1 MINLPS
7 TTLFGKIVPKEKF
20 YTKLSVSSAIKGM
33 FVRYVEKIIWQNKLT
48 ADTMGVEKGENVVE
62 IDVLEIVLKQRECP
76 RELLDFIDK
85 NLHHHNVFV
94 LTYDGK
100 STLAVNFKEK
110 SDDQNLARFFR
121 TSWIDDAE
129 PLFNIT
135 GNNLD
140 AVYESIIRSADTENV
155 VAPPDNELVNPN
167 DSDVIPGS
175 TGNLTS
181 LKDQIDNLKQNEK
194 IKAQIEKLEKK
205 LANEKQF
212 NRQLEIRAE
221 IKKLENTYKKD

>member
-7 TTLFGKIVPKEKF
+7 TTQFGKVVPKEKF

-100 STLAVNFKEK
+100 STLAANFKEK
-110 SDDQNLARFFR
+110 SNDQNLARFFR
-121 TSWIDDAE
+121 TSWIDDSE
-129 PLFNIT
+129 PLFNIA
-135 GNNLD
+135 GNTLD
-140 AVYESIIRSADTENV
+140 AIYESIIRSADAENV
-155 VAPPDNELVNPN
+155 FAVQSSEN
-167 DSDVIPGS
+167 VIASPEGAWQS
-175 TGNLTS
+175 GQS
-181 LKDQIDNLKQNEK
+181 LKDQIAQVKQDEK
-194 IKAQIEKLEKK
+194 VKAQIEKLEKK

-221 IKKLENTYKKD
+221 IKKLLR

>member
-7 TTLFGKIVPKEKF
+7 TTQFGKVVPKEKF

-135 GNNLD
+135 GNNMD
-140 AVYESIIRSADTENV
+140 AVYESIIRSADAENV
-155 VAPPDNELVNPN
+155 FAVQSSEN
-167 DSDVIPGS
+167 VIASPEGAWQS
-175 TGNLTS
+175 GQS
-181 LKDQIDNLKQNEK
+181 LKDQIAQVKQDEK

-221 IKKLENTYKKD
+221 IKKLGEMNK

>member
-7 TTLFGKIVPKEKF
+7 TTQFGKVVPKEKF

-140 AVYESIIRSADTENV
+140 VVYESIIRSADTSAIIASPEG
-155 VAPPDNELVNPN
+155 AWQP
-167 DSDVIPGS
+167 S
-175 TGNLTS
+175 LT
-181 LKDQIDNLKQNEK
+181 LKDQIAQVKQNEK

-221 IKKLENTYKKD
+221 IKRLENSK

>member
-7 TTLFGKIVPKEKF
+7 TTQFGKVVPKEKF

-48 ADTMGVEKGENVVE
+48 AETMGVEKGENVVE

-110 SDDQNLARFFR
+110 SDDQNLVRFFR
-121 TSWIDDAE
+121 TSWIDESE

-140 AVYESIIRSADTENV
+140 AVYESIIRSADSS
-155 VAPPDNELVNPN
+155 A
-167 DSDVIPGS
+167 VIASPEGACQPS
-175 TGNLTS
+175 QT
-181 LKDQIDNLKQNEK
+181 LKDQIAQVKQNEK

-221 IKKLENTYKKD
+221 IKMLLNEK

>member
-7 TTLFGKIVPKEKF
+7 TTQFGKVVPKEKF
-20 YTKLSVSSAIKGM
+20 YTKLSVSSAIKEM

-140 AVYESIIRSADTENV
+140 AVYESIIRSADASLN
-155 VAPPDNELVNPN
+155 
-167 DSDVIPGS
+167 VIPAS
-175 TGNLTS
+175 EPESVLESVS
-181 LKDQIDNLKQNEK
+181 LKDQIAQVKQNER
-194 IKAQIEKLEKK
+194 IKGQIEKLEKK

-221 IKKLENTYKKD
+221 IKKLENCK

>member
-7 TTLFGKIVPKEKF
+7 TTQFGKVVPKEKF
-20 YTKLSVSSAIKGM
+20 YEKLSVSSAIKGM

-48 ADTMGVEKGENVVE
+48 ADTMGVEKGLNVVE
-62 IDVLEIVLKQRECP
+62 IDILEIVLKQREFP

-110 SDDQNLARFFR
+110 SSDQNLARFFR
-121 TSWIDDAE
+121 TEWINDAE
-129 PLFNIT
+129 PLFKIT
-135 GNNLD
+135 GKNLD
-140 AVYESIIRSADTENV
+140 AVYESIIRSAD
-155 VAPPDNELVNPN
+155 PH
-167 DSDVIPGS
+167 VIPGL
-175 TGNLTS
+175 TGNLAVPS
-181 LKDQIDNLKQNEK
+181 FKAQIDRLKQSEK
-194 IKAQIEKLEKK
+194 IKAQIAKLEKK

-221 IKKLENTYKKD
+221 IKKLIRKIGK

>member
-129 PLFNIT
+129 SLFNIAGKT
-135 GNNLD
+135 LD
-140 AVYESIIRSADTENV
+140 AIYESIIRSADAENV
-155 VAPPDNELVNPN
+155 FAVLSSEN
-167 DSDVIPGS
+167 VIASPEGAWQS
-175 TGNLTS
+175 GQS
-181 LKDQIDNLKQNEK
+181 LKDQIAQVKQNEK

-221 IKKLENTYKKD
+221 IKKLLR

>member
-7 TTLFGKIVPKEKF
+7 TTQFGKVVPKEKF

-129 PLFNIT
+129 SLFNIT

-140 AVYESIIRSADTENV
+140 AVYESIIRSADTENI

-175 TGNLTS
+175 TGNLEKVS
-181 LKDQIDNLKQNEK
+181 IKDQIAQVKQNEK

-221 IKKLENTYKKD
+221 IKKIKQEK

>member
-7 TTLFGKIVPKEKF
+7 TTQFGKVVPKEKF
-20 YTKLSVSSAIKGM
+20 YTKLSVSSAVKGM

-94 LTYDGK
+94 LTYDGQ

-110 SDDQNLARFFR
+110 SDDQNLERFFY
-121 TSWIDDAE
+121 TPWKNETE
-129 PLFNIT
+129 PLFDLK
-135 GNNLD
+135 GNNMD
-140 AVYESIIRSADTENV
+140 SIYESIIRSADAENI
-155 VAPPDNELVNPN
+155 VAENAQCHPRDT
-167 DSDVIPGS
+167 SDVIPGS
-175 TGNLTS
+175 TGNLERVS
-181 LKDQIDNLKQNEK
+181 LKDQIAQVKQDEK

-221 IKKLENTYKKD
+221 IKKLLR

>member
-48 ADTMGVEKGENVVE
+48 ADTMGIEKGENVVE

-94 LTYDGK
+94 LTYGGQ
-100 STLAVNFKEK
+100 STLAANFKEK
-110 SDDQNLARFFR
+110 SNDQNLAHFFR
-121 TSWIDDAE
+121 TSWIDDSE
-129 PLFNIT
+129 PLFNIA
-135 GNNLD
+135 GNTLD
-140 AVYESIIRSADTENV
+140 AIYESIIRSADAENV
-155 VAPPDNELVNPN
+155 FAVLSSEN
-167 DSDVIPGS
+167 VIASPEGAWQS
-175 TGNLTS
+175 GQS
-181 LKDQIDNLKQNEK
+181 LKDQIAQVKQDEK
-194 IKAQIEKLEKK
+194 VKAQIEKLEKK

-221 IKKLENTYKKD
+221 IKKLLR

>member
-94 LTYDGK
+94 LTYDGQ

-110 SDDQNLARFFR
+110 SDDQNLERFFY
-121 TSWIDDAE
+121 TPWKNETE
-129 PLFNIT
+129 PLFDLK
-135 GNNLD
+135 GNNMD
-140 AVYESIIRSADTENV
+140 SIYESIIRSADSSLN
-155 VAPPDNELVNPN
+155 
-167 DSDVIPGS
+167 VIPAS
-175 TGNLTS
+175 EPESVLESVS
-181 LKDQIDNLKQNEK
+181 LKDQIAQVKQNER
-194 IKAQIEKLEKK
+194 IKGQIEKLEKK

-221 IKKLENTYKKD
+221 IKKLENCK

>member
-140 AVYESIIRSADTENV
+140 AVYESIIRSADAENV
-155 VAPPDNELVNPN
+155 FAVQSSEN
-167 DSDVIPGS
+167 VIASPEGAWQS
-175 TGNLTS
+175 GQS
-181 LKDQIDNLKQNEK
+181 LKDQIAQVKQDEK
-194 IKAQIEKLEKK
+194 VKAEIEKLEKK

-221 IKKLENTYKKD
+221 IKKLLR

>member
-7 TTLFGKIVPKEKF
+7 TTQFGKVVPKEKF

-48 ADTMGVEKGENVVE
+48 ADTMGIEKGENVVE

-94 LTYDGK
+94 LTYDGQ

-140 AVYESIIRSADTENV
+140 AVYESIIRSADSSAV
-155 VAPPDNELVNPN
+155 IANPEGAWQP
-167 DSDVIPGS
+167 SQ
-175 TGNLTS
+175 T
-181 LKDQIDNLKQNEK
+181 LKDQIAQVKQNEK

-221 IKKLENTYKKD
+221 IKKLEKE

>member
-7 TTLFGKIVPKEKF
+7 TTQFGKVVPKEKF

-129 PLFNIT
+129 SLFNIT

-140 AVYESIIRSADTENV
+140 AVYESIIRSADASLN
-155 VAPPDNELVNPN
+155 
-167 DSDVIPGS
+167 VIPAS
-175 TGNLTS
+175 EPESVLESVS
-181 LKDQIDNLKQNEK
+181 LKDQITQLKQDEK

-212 NRQLEIRAE
+212 NRQLEIRVE
-221 IKKLENTYKKD
+221 IKKLGEMNK

>member
-7 TTLFGKIVPKEKF
+7 TTQFGKVVPKEKF

-62 IDVLEIVLKQRECP
+62 IDVLEIVLKQRECH

-140 AVYESIIRSADTENV
+140 AVYESIIRSADSS
-155 VAPPDNELVNPN
+155 A
-167 DSDVIPGS
+167 VIASPEGAWQPS
-175 TGNLTS
+175 QT
-181 LKDQIDNLKQNEK
+181 LKDQIAQVKQNEK
-194 IKAQIEKLEKK
+194 IKAKIEKLEKK

-221 IKKLENTYKKD
+221 IKKLLNEK

>member
-7 TTLFGKIVPKEKF
+7 TTQFGKNVPKEKF
-20 YTKLSVSSAIKGM
+20 YTKLSVSSAIKQM

-121 TSWIDDAE
+121 TSWIDDTE

-135 GNNLD
+135 GNNMD
-140 AVYESIIRSADTENV
+140 AVYESIIRSADSS
-155 VAPPDNELVNPN
+155 A
-167 DSDVIPGS
+167 VIASPEGAWQS
-175 TGNLTS
+175 SQT
-181 LKDQIDNLKQNEK
+181 LKEQIAQVKQNEK

-221 IKKLENTYKKD
+221 IKKLLNEK